1 MDIVHTG
8 YEKQPKQHPSAWP
21 AAVHSSAPAKPELA
35 RSLFL
40 YHPYARDAVTVF
52 VFIRELRTIITTTSI
67 QEQVRA
73 LLARSTRAMETKAL
87 EWLRTGRASEALP
100 LLQAEAIRRDDDS
113 LPLEYLSLGF
123 AQLQRFP
130 EAEAAC
136 AAAARLSPQSAEIR
150 FNLGNAQRE
159 QRGLH
164 SAADGPDPAL
174 QRAQRSYR
182 EALALSPRWASAY
195 INLGVAQA
203 EMVPALAAYR
213 AALALE
219 PTPPSALA
227 LVNVVHSASWLAAWR
242 DRDALHRALRR
253 WVEERVDGPGDGGA
267 ASGAAARGE
276 LIALQPWH
284 TLAYPLPARLST
296 AVHAA
301 HAAAAATAAAAAAGS
316 VAAGSAAAARRWQR
330 WPAAVPARAV
340 WEASG
345 VGAGGRGGTGR
356 LRRLRIS
363 YVSTDLR
370 EEHPVGRLY
379 LLWLCL
385 LWHPVGRLLRYL
397 A

>member
-1 MDIVHTG
+1 MS
-8 YEKQPKQHPSAWP
+8 QP
-21 AAVHSSAPAKPELA
+21 PAKMA
-35 RSLFL
+35 
-40 YHPYARDAVTVF
+40 AA
-52 VFIRELRTIITTTSI
+52 I
-67 QEQVRA
+67 
-73 LLARSTRAMETKAL
+73 
-87 EWLRTGRASEALP
+87 EWLRAGRAAEALP
-100 LLQAEAIRRDDDS
+100 ILQAEAIRRDDDS
-113 LPLEYLSLGF
+113 LLLEYLSLAF

-130 EAEAAC
+130 EAETTC
-136 AAAARLSPQSAEIR
+136 AAAARLNPGSAEIR

-159 QRGLH
+159 QRGLR
-164 SAADGPDPAL
+164 SSTDGSDPAL

-242 DRDALHRALRR
+242 DRDALHGALRR
-253 WVEERVDGPGDGGA
+253 WVEERVDGPGAGGAAGGA

-284 TLAYPLPARLST
+284 TLAYPLPARLSA

-301 HAAAAATAAAAAAGS
+301 HAAAAAAAAAAGS
-316 VAAGSAAAARRWQR
+316 AAAERRWQR
-330 WPAAVPARAV
+330 WPAAVPARAAGQAEEV
-340 WEASG
+340 GEAG
-345 VGAGGRGGTGR
+345 EVGAGGRGGTGR
-356 LRRLRIS
+356 LRRLRVS

-370 EEHPVGRLY
+370 EDHPVGQLMRRVFALHARRRFRVR
-379 LLWLCL
+379 CID
-385 LWHPVGRLLRYL
+385 VDSGAARSASARTVEG
-397 A
+397 

>member
-1 MDIVHTG
+1 MD
-8 YEKQPKQHPSAWP
+8 
-21 AAVHSSAPAKPELA
+21 AK
-35 RSLFL
+35 
-40 YHPYARDAVTVF
+40 
-52 VFIRELRTIITTTSI
+52 
-67 QEQVRA
+67 
-73 LLARSTRAMETKAL
+73 KAI
-87 EWLRTGRASEALP
+87 EWLRTGRAAEALP

-136 AAAARLSPQSAEIR
+136 AAAARLSPRSAEIM

-159 QRGLH
+159 QRGMH
-164 SAADGPDPAL
+164 SAGDGPDPAL

-242 DRDALHRALRR
+242 DRDALHGALRR
-253 WVEERVDGPGDGGA
+253 WVEERVDGPGAGGA
-267 ASGAAARGE
+267 ARDAAGCAAARGE
-276 LIALQPWH
+276 MIALQPWH
-284 TLAYPLPARLST
+284 TLAYPLPARLSV
-296 AVHAA
+296 AVHAAHAA
-301 HAAAAATAAAAAAGS
+301 HAAAAASAA
-316 VAAGSAAAARRWQR
+316 VGSAAAVRRWQR
-330 WPAAVPARAV
+330 WPAAVSARAA
-340 WEASG
+340 WQ
-345 VGAGGRGGTGR
+345 AGGG
-356 LRRLRIS
+356 LRRLRVS

-370 EEHPVGRLY
+370 EEHPVGRLTILTLPY
-379 LLWLCL
+379 LPWLYL
-385 LWHPVGRLLRYL
+385 LWHPVVWLLRHL
-397 A
+397 V